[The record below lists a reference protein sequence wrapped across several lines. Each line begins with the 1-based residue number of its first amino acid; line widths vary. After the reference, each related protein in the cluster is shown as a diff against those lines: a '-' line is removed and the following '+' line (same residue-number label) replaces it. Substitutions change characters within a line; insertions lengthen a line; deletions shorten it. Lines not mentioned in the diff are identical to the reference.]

1 MAMKTVWFWKG
12 PPLNSKWSVVATY
25 ATDEHPHPFTVE
37 SKVCPTKSEPHSFV
51 MADEHERLVVRLTD
65 EQFDGVPDLWYIL
78 EENPHPTDMV
88 SIHGMA
94 GGEFPKG
101 TVLTV
106 KDVGGIKLTASD
118 RVGFVRWFRSDSR
131 LQQVMV
137 NEMWRRKRISTV
149 LISVADVV
157 IMSGG
162 YGPHLNGGDIT
173 TADGEELRKAWS
185 ESTRVAPR
193 IGSVEKAVDNE

>member
-1 MAMKTVWFWKG
+1 MWQ
-12 PPLNSKWSVVATY
+12 VVCTY
-25 ATDEHPHPFTVE
+25 TTDEHPHPFVVE

-51 MADEHERLVVRLTD
+51 MANERGNLVVRLVD
-65 EQFDGVPDLWYIL
+65 EQYSIVPELWYIL

-88 SIHGMA
+88 TIHAM
-94 GGEFPKG
+94 GGGAFPNG

-106 KDVGGIKLTASD
+106 KDVAGLSVHASD
-118 RVGFVRWFRSDSR
+118 RIGFVRWFRSDSR

-137 NEMWRRKRISTV
+137 SEMWRRKRISTA
-149 LISVADVV
+149 LIVVADIV
-157 IMSGG
+157 IASHG

-185 ESTRVAPR
+185 KSTRVAPR

>member
-12 PPLNSKWSVVATY
+12 PPLNSRWSVVATY
-25 ATDEHPHPFTVE
+25 ATDEHPHPFVVE
-37 SKVCPTKSEPHSFV
+37 GKVCPTKSDPHSFV
-51 MADEHERLVVRLTD
+51 MADENEHLVVRLTD

-88 SIHGMA
+88 SIHAMA
-94 GGEFPKG
+94 GGAFPKG

-106 KDVGGIKLTASD
+106 KDVGGIKLAASD

-137 NEMWRRKRISTV
+137 NEIWRRKRISTV
-149 LISVADVV
+149 LIGVADVV
-157 IMSGG
+157 IMSGN

-185 ESTRVAPR
+185 ESTRVTPR
-193 IGSVEKAVDNE
+193 IGSVE

>member
-37 SKVCPTKSEPHSFV
+37 SKVCPTKSDPHSFV
-51 MADEHERLVVRLTD
+51 MADERERLVVRLTD

-78 EENPHPTDMV
+78 EENSQPTDMV
-88 SIHGMA
+88 TIHAMGGGM
-94 GGEFPKG
+94 FPNG
-101 TVLTV
+101 TVLMV
-106 KDVGGIKLTASD
+106 KDVVGLQISASD

-137 NEMWRRKRISTV
+137 SEMWRRKRISTV

-157 IMSGG
+157 VMSGN

-185 ESTRVAPR
+185 TSMRVTPR
-193 IGSVEKAVDNE
+193 IGSVAPADDVS

>member
-1 MAMKTVWFWKG
+1 
-12 PPLNSKWSVVATY
+12 
-25 ATDEHPHPFTVE
+25 
-37 SKVCPTKSEPHSFV
+37 
-51 MADEHERLVVRLTD
+51 
-65 EQFDGVPDLWYIL
+65 
-78 EENPHPTDMV
+78 MV
-88 SIHGMA
+88 SIHAMA

-137 NEMWRRKRISTV
+137 NEIWRRKRISTV

-157 IMSGG
+157 IMSGN

-173 TADGEELRKAWS
+173 TSDGEELRKAWS
-185 ESTRVAPR
+185 ESSRVNPR
-193 IGSVEKAVDNE
+193 IGKVE

>member
-25 ATDEHPHPFTVE
+25 ATDEHPHPIVVE

-65 EQFDGVPDLWYIL
+65 EQFNGVPDLWYVL
-78 EENPHPTDMV
+78 EENTSPTDMV
-88 SIHGMA
+88 TIHAMTGDS
-94 GGEFPKG
+94 FPKG
-101 TVLTV
+101 TVVTV
-106 KDVGGIKLTASD
+106 RDINNFSIKASD
-118 RVGFVRWFRSDSR
+118 RVGFVKWFKKDSR
-131 LQQVMV
+131 LQQVSV
-137 NEMWRRKRISTV
+137 AQEWRRKRISTV

-157 IMSGG
+157 IMSGN
-162 YGPHLNGGDIT
+162 YGPHLNGGDVT

-185 ESTRVAPR
+185 ASMRVTPR
-193 IGSVEKAVDNE
+193 IGSVAPADDVS